1 MSGYSGL
8 STGGYNYEPEGGFE
22 GTFGT
27 PGFKYNTGKADPK
40 KSSSNKDAAQLFLDA
55 FTKGMGYTSK
65 KDKYRDSLT
74 GPSFLGSSSDGN
86 QIGFSGGMG
95 GDLTFVAPP
104 KPSFGGITIP
114 GQEGEEGWGSK
125 LGRVALGA
133 GAGALTGMTGGTVG
147 GGWLG
152 AGGGLLGG
160 LSGIV

>member
-22 GTFGT
+22 ETFGT
-27 PGFKYNTGKADPK
+27 PGFKYNIGKADPK
-40 KSSSNKDAAQLFLDA
+40 KASSNKDAAQLFLDT
-55 FTKGMGYTSK
+55 FKEGMGYTNK
-65 KDKYRDSLT
+65 NKYRSSST
-74 GPSFLGSSSDGN
+74 GPSFLGTSSDGN

-104 KPSFGGITIP
+104 KPSFGGMTIP
-114 GQEGEEGWGSK
+114 GVEGEEGWGTK
-125 LGRVALGA
+125 LAKVALGA
-133 GAGALTGMTGGTVG
+133 GAGALTGMAGGAVG

-160 LSGIV
+160 LGGAL